1 VLSFLNYW
9 RVLANRTIC
18 IDEFCS
24 INKLAAFVALISMAA
39 FESTERASTLDIT
52 ISKEFRAA
60 FTKTLAHLSFGN
72 KAIVLELKE
81 NILGNLGVFLCGSSS
96 EDIKVDLKPF
106 VDISLDCKILIT
118 DFFWSHFI
126 FQSLHFS
133 CSSILVSS
141 ADIKGIVS
149 S

>member
-1 VLSFLNYW
+1 MLRFLNYW
-9 RVLANRTIC
+9 WVLANGAIC
-18 IDEFCS
+18 IDELCS
-24 INKLAAFVALISMAA
+24 INKFAAFIALVSMTA
-39 FESTERASTLDIT
+39 FESTEWASTLDIT

-60 FTKTLAHLSFGN
+60 FTKTLAHFSFWN

-81 NILGNLGVFLCGSSS
+81 NVLSNLGVFLCGSSS

-106 VDISLDCKILIT
+106 INISLDSIILIT

-141 ADIKGIVS
+141 ADIKCIVS